1 MRETSSKRSTN
12 ALTMWTSA
20 PPAAVNVPHDPF
32 KLYRAAHR
40 ALRGRYPLLILLGLA
55 GVIGGALSAFKHFKP
70 VYRSDGLVRIAFQR
84 AALSDEAE
92 KLRQL
97 AAFEEFLQEQVHFMA
112 SRSVVERAFQNWGRR
127 DPRQSTE
134 QQISNFARNLTVLH
148 PVNTEHL
155 TVSFL
160 DGDPAAAAAGVRA
173 VIIAYLELRA
183 ADALVGTTGS
193 TEHDEARPELQK
205 EMESLQEMERDIARQ
220 FDPAGPRTGTEG
232 TFLQSGQST
241 DTLINRPDSQD
252 DPGANGP
259 LTINQIG
266 ILDPLMRQYLDQ
278 KAVLEAEL
286 DRLKTAGAL
295 DANPHV
301 FQLQHQLQEHN
312 QMMAK
317 YAEDYRKFQLS
328 SRNPLSPVAAGAVD
342 VRHRLA
348 ELRLAEADRQ
358 ITDLKTGG
366 TFAGRVE
373 VISDGDIP
381 LLPASDLRVKA
392 AVAAG
397 LGGGVIMAG
406 AVILLG
412 LARRPLRSAD
422 DVVTETGGASLLG
435 ILPQLPRGKVTQS
448 RQAVW
453 SFCVHQIR
461 VMLQSKQNGG
471 PSPAYLITSASPGE
485 GKTGLT
491 LALGKSFAQAGVH
504 TLMIDCDGIA
514 QGLTRRVNLSPAVDL
529 FDALRTGTLN
539 GAIHE
544 TGNPGLAILPV
555 RGDVEADRFS
565 KASFRRL
572 LDAARCRYDMI
583 LIDSGCVLGSVEAA
597 LLAPEV
603 DGVIL
608 AVTRGQQPLLVDRSI
623 RHLETI
629 GARIVGTVF
638 NRAKFG
644 NLQTST
650 PAPAL
655 GSRET
660 RPVLVA
666 HRLSESAPEPTEA
679 PPSSP
684 QMPTTLESWTQT
696 PRDHLILATGVY
708 PAVFSTDSNG
718 YALGPAAKRNRP
730 VD

>member
-1 MRETSSKRSTN
+1 MRATSSKRSNNT
-12 ALTMWTSA
+12 LTMWTNA
-20 PPAAVNVPHDPF
+20 LPEPVNVPHDPF
-32 KLYRAAHR
+32 KVYRVAHR

-55 GVIGGALSAFKHFKP
+55 GAMCGALGAFNHFKP

-112 SRSVVERAFQNWGRR
+112 SRPVVERAFQDWGRR
-127 DPRQSTE
+127 DPQQSTK
-134 QQISNFARNLTVLH
+134 QQINNFARKLTVLH

-155 TVSFL
+155 TISFL
-160 DGDPAAAAAGVRA
+160 DGDPASAAAGVRA
-173 VIIAYLELRA
+173 VINAYLELRA
-183 ADALVGTTGS
+183 ADAP
-193 TEHDEARPELQK
+193 TESASSGERDEGRPELQK
-205 EMESLQEMERDIARQ
+205 EMESLQDMERDIARQ
-220 FDPAGPRTGTEG
+220 FDPAGPRTSNEG
-232 TFLQSGQST
+232 TFLQSGQSV
-241 DTLINRPDSQD
+241 DTLINRPDTRD

-278 KAVLEAEL
+278 KVVMEAEL
-286 DRLKTAGAL
+286 DRLKTAGAM

-312 QMMAK
+312 EMMAK

-366 TFAGRVE
+366 TFAGRAE

-381 LLPASDLRVKA
+381 LLPASDPRVKA
-392 AVAAG
+392 AAAAG
-397 LGGGVIMAG
+397 LGGGAIMAG

-435 ILPQLPRGKVTQS
+435 ILPQLPRGKLTQS

-461 VMLQSKQNGG
+461 VMLQSKQEGG

-491 LALGKSFAQAGVH
+491 LALGKSFAQAGIR

-514 QGLTRRVNLSPAVDL
+514 QGLTRRVNLTPSIDL
-529 FDALRTGTLN
+529 FDALRAGTLN

-572 LDAARCRYDMI
+572 LDTARCRYDMI

-638 NRAKFG
+638 NRAKFS

-655 GSRET
+655 APRDM
-660 RPVLVA
+660 RAVA
-666 HRLSESAPEPTEA
+666 VARQLLESAPAPTEA
-679 PPSSP
+679 PASVTEVPS
-684 QMPTTLESWTQT
+684 TLETWTQT
-696 PRDHLILATGVY
+696 PRDHLILASGVY
-708 PAVFSTDSNG
+708 PAVFAADGNG
-718 YALGPAAKRNRP
+718 HAVGPAAKRNRP
-730 VD
+730 AD